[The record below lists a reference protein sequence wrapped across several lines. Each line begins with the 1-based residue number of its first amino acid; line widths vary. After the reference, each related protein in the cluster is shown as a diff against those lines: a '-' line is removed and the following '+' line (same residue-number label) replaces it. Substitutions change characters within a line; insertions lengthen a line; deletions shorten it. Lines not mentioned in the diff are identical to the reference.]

1 MIRSF
6 TRQAAVIIRKAGSSY
21 YSGSVLIAYQGRV
34 LLHQGYGWA
43 DPQKTHPITPHTRF
57 WIASIS
63 KQFTAAAIFR
73 LVEQGRLLLKDP
85 LNHFFPTAA
94 ADKKAITLQ
103 QLLTHTAGLRQNY
116 AADGLTERQA
126 AIDAILAGPLKSPP
140 GECFGYSN
148 DAYNLLAAI
157 VEISAGDP
165 FETSLKRL
173 VLDPAG
179 LADTG
184 FWGMEGHNKVAEI
197 HGEVDEI
204 VRQPN
209 WGFRGAVGMFSTTG
223 DLFRWHLALQRDQV
237 LTSASRAKLLG
248 PQITLDDM
256 EQAGYGWFFTC
267 TPHSTTAVW
276 TRGTEDF
283 GHNAILLTYPMEQV
297 VIAAA
302 SNAGNYTGIAIT
314 RYLAE
319 QLGDA
324 LVNGKSSHTRSIHD
338 K

>member
-94 ADKKAITLQ
+94 ADKKTITLQ

-165 FETSLKRL
+165 FETSLQRL

-209 WGFRGAVGMFSTTG
+209 WGRDVLHYRRSVSLAPGFAARPGTHLCQPSETARSTDNIRRYG
-223 DLFRWHLALQRDQV
+223 
-237 LTSASRAKLLG
+237 ASRVWLVLY
-248 PQITLDDM
+248 M
-256 EQAGYGWFFTC
+256 
-267 TPHSTTAVW
+267 HTA
-276 TRGTEDF
+276 
-283 GHNAILLTYPMEQV
+283 
-297 VIAAA
+297 
-302 SNAGNYTGIAIT
+302 
-314 RYLAE
+314 
-319 QLGDA
+319 
-324 LVNGKSSHTRSIHD
+324 
-338 K
+338 